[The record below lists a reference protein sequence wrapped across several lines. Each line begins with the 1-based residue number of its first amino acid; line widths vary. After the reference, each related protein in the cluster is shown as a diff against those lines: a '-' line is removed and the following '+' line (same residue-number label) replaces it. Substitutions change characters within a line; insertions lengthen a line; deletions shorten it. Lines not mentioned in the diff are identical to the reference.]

1 MKDAIETTKFNY
13 NPSKTILVT
22 VTAINHIKGR
32 TKNSTKEKNVIH
44 NERMF
49 SLDKIRNLK

>member
-22 VTAINHIKGR
+22 VTAINHINGR

-49 SLDKIRNLK
+49 SLDKIRILK